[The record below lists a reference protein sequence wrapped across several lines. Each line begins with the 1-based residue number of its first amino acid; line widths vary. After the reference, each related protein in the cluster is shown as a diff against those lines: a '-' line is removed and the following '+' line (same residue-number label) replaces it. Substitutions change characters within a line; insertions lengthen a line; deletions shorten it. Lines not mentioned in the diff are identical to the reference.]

1 MTKWFRQLGNG
12 APKIIDAIE
21 SDRQGIGKRGALGSV
36 VFRLEKK
43 LSAEGTCLTIDGDIS
58 TECINV
64 IETSCDEAMG
74 SGKPVDLV
82 LRDVT
87 TVDEAGRALLRRLA
101 ETGVRLFG
109 NGVYTSYL
117 IQAANRA
124 VRCRQ

>member
-1 MTKWFRQLGNG
+1 MRLKSGHQ
-12 APKIIDAIE
+12 A
-21 SDRQGIGKRGALGSV
+21 IGKLGALESV

-43 LSAEGTCLTIDGDIS
+43 LSQEGTCLTIDGDIS
-58 TECINV
+58 TECIDV

-74 SGKPVDLV
+74 IGKPVNLV

-117 IQAANRA
+117 IEAANRA
-124 VRCRQ
+124 VSCRQ

>member
-1 MTKWFRQLGNG
+1 M
-12 APKIIDAIE
+12 
-21 SDRQGIGKRGALGSV
+21 
-36 VFRLEKK
+36 FRLEKK
-43 LSAEGTCLTIDGDIS
+43 LSQEATYLLLDGDIS
-58 TECINV
+58 TECIDV
-64 IETSCDEAMG
+64 IETSCEEAMG

-117 IQAANRA
+117 IEAANRA
-124 VRCRQ
+124 VRGRQ